1 MSTSRFIPPD
11 FARHQL
17 QELPLEEGPRVAPH
31 LVPEIED
38 DGGDMILRGESVVI
52 RRLRSQVQRIAPYF
66 RTALIRGEPGSGKQL
81 VARAIHAHGPCAG
94 GPFVVSN
101 ATTLAEAIANDIS
114 SACAPAATSL
124 LESARGGTLY
134 LDSVGELPYPL
145 QTGFFRF
152 IKGCEERRVSASTN
166 RSDLPRSDFYRAD
179 SRLPEMRIVA
189 ASHRDLRTL
198 SAIGQFRQDL
208 YARLSVVEIFVPSL
222 RQRVEDIPFLAAW
235 LLRRVA
241 DRTGQNH
248 KTLAEASLIH
258 LEARLWPNNL
268 RGLERAVAHAAAL
281 AEGLVIEP
289 RHLLAL
295 VEPPGNPAAAVP
307 AARLDRLQDV
317 IQQHVLEV
325 LTRCGGNKLRA
336 AELLGISRSTLY
348 RMLDANLASE
358 NPLME

>member
-11 FARHQL
+11 FARHQM
-17 QELPLEEGPRVAPH
+17 QNVHLEEAPRART
-31 LVPEIED
+31 EIEY

-114 SACAPAATSL
+114 SASASSAASL

-134 LDSVGELPYPL
+134 LDGVGELPYPL

-152 IKGCEERRVSASTN
+152 IKGCEERRVSASTS

-248 KTLAEASLIH
+248 KTLAEGSLAH

-281 AEGLVIEP
+281 AEGVVIEP

-295 VEPPGNPAAAVP
+295 VEPPGNPVAVP

-348 RMLDANLASE
+348 RMLDANLASG